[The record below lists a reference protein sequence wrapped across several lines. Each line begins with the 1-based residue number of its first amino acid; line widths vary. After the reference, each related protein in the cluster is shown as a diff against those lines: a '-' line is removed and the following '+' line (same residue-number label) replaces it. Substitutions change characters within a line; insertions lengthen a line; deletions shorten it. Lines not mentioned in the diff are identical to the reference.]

1 MGAVGKE
8 ARKALLEYLEVN
20 LKYGENV
27 FFIEK
32 MLSAFSQ
39 LIFALYVL
47 IGNDSHLAKENQTI
61 QSKPNKT
68 LTLSSFNQLTY
79 YRNKRFA
86 LPWAIL
92 LNQIIPKCIEMI
104 EIIFYNFCKNHV
116 NS

>member
-32 MLSAFSQ
+32 MLPAFSQ
-39 LIFALYVL
+39 LTFALYVL

-68 LTLSSFNQLTY
+68 YLVLINWLITETNV
-79 YRNKRFA
+79 
-86 LPWAIL
+86 LPYPG
-92 LNQIIPKCIEMI
+92 QSC
-104 EIIFYNFCKNHV
+104 
-116 NS
+116 

>member
-39 LIFALYVL
+39 LTFALYVL

-68 LTLSSFNQLTY
+68 KHFLVLINSLITETNV
-79 YRNKRFA
+79 
-86 LPWAIL
+86 LPYPG
-92 LNQIIPKCIEMI
+92 QSC
-104 EIIFYNFCKNHV
+104 
-116 NS
+116 